1 MRKERC
7 LSRARLLSWLRPH
20 EGDVVFNGTGRL
32 VVPKLKFR
40 TLRWSVGPL
49 IKNESRGIERELKA
63 H

>member
-40 TLRWSVGPL
+40 TIRWSVADDAPTRRSL
-49 IKNESRGIERELKA
+49 IALISDR
-63 H
+63 

>member
-40 TLRWSVGPL
+40 TIRWPDDAPTRRSL
-49 IKNESRGIERELKA
+49 IALISDR
-63 H
+63 